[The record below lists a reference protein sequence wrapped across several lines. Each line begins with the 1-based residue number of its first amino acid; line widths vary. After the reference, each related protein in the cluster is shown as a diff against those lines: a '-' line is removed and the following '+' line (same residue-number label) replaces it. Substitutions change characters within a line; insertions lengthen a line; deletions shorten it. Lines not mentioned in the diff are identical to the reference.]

1 MKTKRIPHLLAIT
14 LMVMWSLS
22 YLSIKIIS
30 EEVSPTL
37 SAFYRFAVA
46 SIILIIILKVKYPEE
61 KILKEDKFKLFLG
74 GVFGIAIYFIFE
86 NYAVAYTSASNVA
99 ILIASIPVFT
109 LFTQRIIYKEKMTY
123 GKILGATLSLIG
135 IVIIIAS
142 KERVSLFSKGSIGD
156 LMTLGAVFSWIIY
169 NMVCSNFKGNYKSI
183 TITTYQV
190 MWGALLLSPSLFFS
204 TLQIPSTKVVLN
216 IAFLA
221 IFCSCIGY
229 IVYVY
234 CLKELGATIITT
246 YINLQPIMSII
257 AAAIIIKE
265 AITIWQVL
273 GCMVIIMGVTL
284 VSFDGKFNFMKTKV
298 LDECEVNNIM

>member
-1 MKTKRIPHLLAIT
+1 MPHIMAIT
-14 LMVMWSLS
+14 LMIIWSLS
-22 YLSIKIIS
+22 YLSIKVIA

-37 SAFYRFAVA
+37 SAFYRFALA
-46 SIILIIILKVKYPEE
+46 AIILFIILKVKYPEE

-99 ILIASIPVFT
+99 IL
-109 LFTQRIIYKEKMTY
+109 
-123 GKILGATLSLIG
+123 
-135 IVIIIAS
+135 IAS

-265 AITIWQVL
+265 AITIWQVI
-273 GCMVIIMGVTL
+273 GCIVIIMGVSL
-284 VSFDGKFNFMKTKV
+284 VSFDGKFNFRKTKV
-298 LDECEVNNIM
+298 AAI